1 MLLSAVKEAFKK
13 SEIVILDGMMVLDRD
28 LWTASLS
35 NPLRLSFKGRLEGSI
50 DPFLDGVLGIY
61 EALSFTGDSYKNIKS
76 IKM

>member
-1 MLLSAVKEAFKK
+1 MLLSAVEEAFEK

-35 NPLRLSFKGRLEGSI
+35 KTLRLSFKGRLERSV